1 MTTNRLPLL
10 GWLFIVGWL
19 SAAAASANAQ
29 PIAPA
34 PDGTNTVVTPN
45 GNRYDIS
52 GGSLSG
58 DRANLFHSFTQF
70 GLSEGQTANFLTN
83 PNIQNILGRITGG
96 NPSLING
103 LIKVTGGNS
112 NLFLMNPAGMIFGPN
127 ASLNVPG
134 SFNASAAT
142 GISFGNNQWFSA
154 IGNNNWA
161 TLIGTP
167 NSFAFTNLQ
176 GGSIV
181 NAGNLTVAPGQSLTL
196 IGGTVVNT
204 GQLTAPSGNILIS
217 AVPGNNLVRISQA
230 GNLLSLD
237 VQPTATQSSLPN
249 NWTQPML
256 SLPQLLT
263 GKGLAQATGLVVN
276 PNGEVVLTGNVAV
289 PVVPGTAIAS
299 GSLNVSG
306 NTGGTVNI
314 LGDRVGVIGGNINA
328 SGING
333 GGTVLV
339 GGDYQGV
346 GIVPNAART
355 FVSSDSTI
363 NADAVSNGNGGRV
376 IVWADE
382 TTRFNGNITA
392 RGGLFSGNGGFVEV
406 SGKQFLDF
414 RGNVNTLATNGNP
427 GLLLLD
433 PTNITIQNGAGTFTA
448 LNQVAQFTDP
458 DIGGNTIDAALI
470 NSAATNVMLQASN
483 DITFN
488 SAVNITTPGV
498 GLTALAN
505 NNINVPLNS
514 NITTQAGN
522 ITLNADRDNLNGGNL
537 TINSTINTNGGN
549 FLGIGRGNTL
559 NRTGIFV
566 NGTINAGGGDINL
579 DNGSGNTTT
588 NVGISLA
595 GSKITTTGNGNITIN
610 GTSGSSNG
618 LGIVLNVATISSVN
632 GNITFN
638 GTSTGAGTGIELNSS
653 FVQSTGTGSITMT
666 GTGGNGINNNI
677 GVFVDRLS
685 KIESL
690 NGNISLTGTG
700 GGTGTNNNGIL
711 IQNSSLVTSIGSG
724 NITFK
729 GTAGAGTDNNS
740 GIGIA
745 NSNLKSQNGDITLT
759 GTGAGTGITNTNYG
773 ILIESTAALE
783 ATAANITLT
792 GKGANSDA
800 IVLKNGSINP
810 TANSG
815 KNVTLT
821 GDEIQLLGTTQVK
834 GTGTIILQ
842 PLTPSLGIL
851 IGGTKNDASLNLN
864 QAELDTFSG
873 FSQMVI
879 GRTDGT
885 GAIAIDP
892 TLGVTFNSPTI
903 IEALNAPGSIAVN
916 GQITANGGITFN
928 GDTSLNANVIASDKN
943 ITFNNY
949 VTLIKNVLVD
959 TGTAGAGDIIF
970 QKIVNGTNP
979 NTQDLT
985 LTAGTGNITFG
996 GDVGSITPVGKL
1008 TINSAGNVQTKAIT
1022 AASIIQQFDATGA
1035 VTVSGDLT
1043 ATNGDIS
1050 LKNPVTLSGNL
1061 TANNGDIK
1069 FFGLVTLN
1077 NVPTNTFIFKANKPA
1092 TTGLETGRITL
1103 LNGFAA
1109 GSNNLT
1115 ITSDEIDITGPSSGT
1130 GDLVLQPFRPGLNI
1144 SLGHTGD
1151 LPDSLDMTG
1160 LFKQLQDGFKSIAIG
1175 RTDSSGAITIESP
1188 LTFRDPVTIRSP
1200 LGAGLIAILP
1210 TGSLTGTDNASIT
1223 LTANQNITA
1232 GNITTTGTGDIT
1244 LTSNIGTIALNGPI
1258 ATSDKNITFNGPV
1271 TLQNNVLLDTG
1282 TAGAGNILFSNTVNG
1297 TTVNNQNLTLTA
1309 GTGNITFKGDVG
1321 NQSAIGNLQI
1331 NNATDVQ
1338 TAAITANS
1346 INLTATGKTTLNGA
1360 VKTNGAGGINLN
1372 VTNLA
1377 IDFPVTTGNNG
1388 TFTVN
1393 HSGGLNIATGANLVL
1408 DGAFT
1413 ESGTGNV
1420 NIASNITTTNDNITL
1435 NNPVILTNNVALN
1448 TGAGNGNITFNKTVD
1463 GTAPSGQNLT
1473 LTAGTGNVS
1482 VNGAIGNNNA
1492 LKDLTVNSTGTTAFS
1507 QTVKAQSLTTDA
1519 GGTTAINGNVTTTN
1533 AQTYGDAVTIANNL
1547 ILNGSSIT
1555 FKNTIDGNSNLT
1567 LDAGTGS
1574 ISVSG
1579 AIGNNKVL
1587 NNLTANS
1594 KISLG
1599 GSVTTTANQ
1608 TYKDAVTIAKNS
1620 IVTGDSITFNSTVDV
1635 AGDIGISG
1643 GDINLQGIVKT
1654 TNDGKLT
1661 ITNKGNLSIASNLN
1675 LDGAFIQKGAGTVAL
1690 SGNITTTNDNII
1702 FSGPVTLKAPVN
1714 FALGDATI
1722 AFGSTLSAGDNP
1734 LNLTA
1739 GEIDFSGQV
1748 SGNKTLT
1755 LQPSTVGQNIVVGG
1769 TDNNTSALDLTA
1781 SEINQIQNGFS
1792 SIAIGRSDSSGKISI
1807 PNNLPF
1813 LDPVSIQGGTG
1824 SIALDG
1830 TLTGNDN
1837 SSIALNAST
1846 INLNY
1851 GINTNKNP
1859 IALNGTVKLGNDIN
1873 LSTGGGDIKIIG
1885 AIDGNH
1891 LLNLDA
1897 ATGNVLVQGNIGG
1910 TAPLSVVNVKAT
1922 KAEFMGNIAS
1932 NSGFNIAAATTSLG
1946 SNVTTNQGNINI
1958 NGVLGL
1964 TKDAVLST
1972 GGGNIAFGGAIDSID
1987 AARNLNLA
1995 AGSGSITFSA
2005 PVGATGQLAK
2015 VAIKNAGD
2023 VTANS
2028 TINAQSLQVNSAG
2041 NINLLGNVTASNA
2054 GNGGAIELLSPQGK
2068 VNAKDLNTAGN
2079 TGGNIT
2085 VKALNS
2091 ITAGKIT
2098 SFGTAGNAG
2107 NVFLDPIG
2115 DVQVGFINAQGG
2127 TSGNGG
2133 NVFVSSDHFVRAT
2146 DSFPTL
2152 VSPTGFASIST
2163 AGGTGGTIT
2172 IKHAGGDGGPP
2183 IQPFVVGGATINGTA
2198 AAITTGQFS
2207 ITSQSFPR
2215 SSSVGNIAF
2224 STDDAIDPITPTPT
2238 PSVTPTPTPSVT
2250 PTLTPSATPPQT
2262 IPPTTGTTPQTI
2274 PPITG
2279 TTPQTIPP
2287 ITGTNS
2293 EIIPLTTGINSE
2305 IIPLTTGI
2313 NSEIIPPITG
2323 TNSEIIPLTTGINSE
2338 IIPLTTGINQRDN
2351 QQVTVINQPRSQQVT
2366 VINQPRSQ
2374 QENQQVTS
2382 SLESVEES
2390 LRPIAPVTT
2399 PASLAPVATP
2409 APQPSAPDAEDFQRR
2424 RPIPPLDNP
2433 GVAADQ
2439 ILTLDSSIISQLP
2452 PSYQQP
2458 TVRNSEPPQSL
2469 NPGSNLVLGY
2479 APPPDQLFEGNDIQT
2494 TVWGIEQIRNQ
2505 EFGEYLGVKANL
2517 PDQKIMIATFQQTLR
2532 NIEQQT
2538 GKRSGIIYI
2547 ISRVDR
2553 LELILVPSVGRPIHY
2568 SVPEANRAAL
2578 FPTVKELR
2586 NEITNPAKRGT
2597 TTYLA
2602 AAQQLYKW
2610 AIAPLEKD
2618 LQNLGIQ
2625 TLLLSVD
2632 PGLRSLPFAAL
2643 HDGKGFLIEKYSFS
2657 LIPSFSLTAG
2667 DYRAV
2672 RDATVLAMGRSE
2684 FVDQKPLP
2692 SVPIELQA
2700 ISAQWHG
2707 PSFLNSTFTID
2718 NLNSEHAQGGFRI
2731 VHLATHAE
2739 FQAGKASNSY
2749 IQLWNSKLQLDR
2761 MESLNWRNPQVDLL
2775 VLSACRTA
2783 LGDRDAELGF
2793 GGLAVKSGAKS
2804 ALGSLWYVDDGG
2816 TLGLMSEFYHQLQG
2830 AATKAETLQLAQQA
2844 MIARKVRIENGQLVT
2859 TVGKLNLPTNIPQ
2872 PNQDFSHPYYW
2883 SSFTL
2888 IGSPW

>member
-1 MTTNRLPLL
+1 MLYVDSGATIQSAGL
-10 GWLFIVGWL
+10 G
-19 SAAAASANAQ
+19 
-29 PIAPA
+29 
-34 PDGTNTVVTPN
+34 
-45 GNRYDIS
+45 
-52 GGSLSG
+52 
-58 DRANLFHSFTQF
+58 
-70 GLSEGQTANFLTN
+70 
-83 PNIQNILGRITGG
+83 
-96 NPSLING
+96 
-103 LIKVTGGNS
+103 KVT
-112 NLFLMNPAGMIFGPN
+112 L
-127 ASLNVPG
+127 
-134 SFNASAAT
+134 
-142 GISFGNNQWFSA
+142 
-154 IGNNNWA
+154 
-161 TLIGTP
+161 
-167 NSFAFTNLQ
+167 
-176 GGSIV
+176 
-181 NAGNLTVAPGQSLTL
+181 
-196 IGGTVVNT
+196 
-204 GQLTAPSGNILIS
+204 
-217 AVPGNNLVRISQA
+217 
-230 GNLLSLD
+230 
-237 VQPTATQSSLPN
+237 
-249 NWTQPML
+249 
-256 SLPQLLT
+256 
-263 GKGLAQATGLVVN
+263 
-276 PNGEVVLTGNVAV
+276 
-289 PVVPGTAIAS
+289 
-299 GSLNVSG
+299 
-306 NTGGTVNI
+306 
-314 LGDRVGVIGGNINA
+314 
-328 SGING
+328 
-333 GGTVLV
+333 
-339 GGDYQGV
+339 
-346 GIVPNAART
+346 
-355 FVSSDSTI
+355 
-363 NADAVSNGNGGRV
+363 
-376 IVWADE
+376 
-382 TTRFNGNITA
+382 
-392 RGGLFSGNGGFVEV
+392 
-406 SGKQFLDF
+406 
-414 RGNVNTLATNGNP
+414 
-427 GLLLLD
+427 
-433 PTNITIQNGAGTFTA
+433 
-448 LNQVAQFTDP
+448 
-458 DIGGNTIDAALI
+458 
-470 NSAATNVMLQASN
+470 
-483 DITFN
+483 
-488 SAVNITTPGV
+488 
-498 GLTALAN
+498 
-505 NNINVPLNS
+505 
-514 NITTQAGN
+514 
-522 ITLNADRDNLNGGNL
+522 
-537 TINSTINTNGGN
+537 
-549 FLGIGRGNTL
+549 
-559 NRTGIFV
+559 
-566 NGTINAGGGDINL
+566 
-579 DNGSGNTTT
+579 
-588 NVGISLA
+588 
-595 GSKITTTGNGNITIN
+595 
-610 GTSGSSNG
+610 
-618 LGIVLNVATISSVN
+618 
-632 GNITFN
+632 
-638 GTSTGAGTGIELNSS
+638 
-653 FVQSTGTGSITMT
+653 TGTGSAGTAINSGIWFNEGTVKSQNGDIALIGTGVGTSASNDGIHFAGSLPVTVQAT
-666 GTGGNGINNNI
+666 GT
-677 GVFVDRLS
+677 
-685 KIESL
+685 
-690 NGNISLTGTG
+690 GNISLTGKA
-700 GGTGTNNNGIL
+700 NNNSIPINL
-711 IQNSSLVTSIGSG
+711 IGGVI
-724 NITFK
+724 
-729 GTAGAGTDNNS
+729 D
-740 GIGIA
+740 
-745 NSNLKSQNGDITLT
+745 
-759 GTGAGTGITNTNYG
+759 
-773 ILIESTAALE
+773 AAL
-783 ATAANITLT
+783 
-792 GKGANSDA
+792 G
-800 IVLKNGSINP
+800 GS
-810 TANSG
+810 
-815 KNVTLT
+815 VTLT
-821 GDEIQLLGTTQVK
+821 GDEIQLSAPTQVK
-834 GTGTIILQ
+834 GTGTSTITLQ
-842 PLTPSLGIL
+842 PLTPSLGIT
-851 IGGTKNDASLNLN
+851 IGGISLINDASLNLD
-864 QAELDTFSG
+864 QADLKTLSG

-885 GAIAIDP
+885 GAIVIDSKGAQFNDPKTATTIQPP
-892 TLGVTFNSPTI
+892 TGT
-903 IEALNAPGSIAVN
+903 GSIAVD
-916 GQITANGGITFN
+916 GPITANGGITFN
-928 GDTSLNANVIASDKN
+928 GVTSLKADVTTTNNN
-943 ITFNNY
+943 ITFNSP
-949 VTLIKNVLVD
+949 VTVANKVNLN
-959 TGTAGAGDIIF
+959 TGAGIGDILF
-970 QKIVNGTNP
+970 KSTVNGTTP
-979 NTQDLT
+979 NNQDLN

-1008 TINSAGNVQTKAIT
+1008 TINSANNVQTKAIT
-1022 AASIIQQFDATGA
+1022 AADITQTVSATGA

-1043 ATNGDIS
+1043 ATNGDIFFI
-1050 LKNPVTLSGNL
+1050 NP
-1061 TANNGDIK
+1061 
-1069 FFGLVTLN
+1069 VTLN
-1077 NVPTNTFIFKANKPA
+1077 NVSTNNVSLTAHNPTSINP
-1092 TTGLETGRITL
+1092 LQTGRITL
-1103 LNGFAA
+1103 NNGFVA

-1200 LGAGLIAILP
+1200 LGAGSIAILP
-1210 TGSLTGTDNASIT
+1210 TGSLTGTDNASIA

-1282 TAGAGNILFSNTVNG
+1282 TAGTGNILFSNTVNS

-1309 GTGNITFKGDVG
+1309 GTGNITFNGDVG

-1463 GTAPSGQNLT
+1463 GTTPSGQSLS

-1533 AQTYGDAVTIANNL
+1533 AQTYGDAVTIAKDL
-1547 ILNGSSIT
+1547 ILNGSNIT

-1620 IVTGDSITFNSTVDV
+1620 IVIGDSITFNSTVDV

-1690 SGNITTTNDNII
+1690 SGNITTTNDNIS

-1714 FALGDATI
+1714 FALRDATI

-1922 KAEFMGNIAS
+1922 KAEFTGNIAS

-1946 SNVTTNQGNINI
+1946 GNVTTNQGNINI

-2005 PVGATGQLAK
+2005 PVGATGQLAN

-2115 DVQVGFINAQGG
+2115 DIQVEFINAQGG
-2127 TSGNGG
+2127 ASGTGG
-2133 NVFVSSDHFVRAT
+2133 DVTAITGNFFRAT
-2146 DSFPTL
+2146 GSFPTTF
-2152 VSPTGFASIST
+2152 SPTGVASIST
-2163 AGGTGGTIT
+2163 AGGTGGGKIAIT
-2172 IKHAGGDGGPP
+2172 HAGGDGGTP

-2198 AAITTGQFS
+2198 AAITTGQSS

-2215 SSSVGNIAF
+2215 SRSVGNIAF

-2262 IPPTTGTTPQTI
+2262 IPP
-2274 PPITG
+2274 ITG

-2287 ITGTNS
+2287 I
-2293 EIIPLTTGINSE
+2293 
-2305 IIPLTTGI
+2305 
-2313 NSEIIPPITG
+2313 
-2323 TNSEIIPLTTGINSE
+2323 
-2338 IIPLTTGINQRDN
+2338 
-2351 QQVTVINQPRSQQVT
+2351 
-2366 VINQPRSQ
+2366 
-2374 QENQQVTS
+2374 S
-2382 SLESVEES
+2382 S
-2390 LRPIAPVTT
+2390 
-2399 PASLAPVATP
+2399 
-2409 APQPSAPDAEDFQRR
+2409 
-2424 RPIPPLDNP
+2424 
-2433 GVAADQ
+2433 
-2439 ILTLDSSIISQLP
+2439 
-2452 PSYQQP
+2452 
-2458 TVRNSEPPQSL
+2458 
-2469 NPGSNLVLGY
+2469 
-2479 APPPDQLFEGNDIQT
+2479 
-2494 TVWGIEQIRNQ
+2494 
-2505 EFGEYLGVKANL
+2505 
-2517 PDQKIMIATFQQTLR
+2517 
-2532 NIEQQT
+2532 
-2538 GKRSGIIYI
+2538 
-2547 ISRVDR
+2547 
-2553 LELILVPSVGRPIHY
+2553 
-2568 SVPEANRAAL
+2568 
-2578 FPTVKELR
+2578 
-2586 NEITNPAKRGT
+2586 
-2597 TTYLA
+2597 
-2602 AAQQLYKW
+2602 
-2610 AIAPLEKD
+2610 
-2618 LQNLGIQ
+2618 
-2625 TLLLSVD
+2625 
-2632 PGLRSLPFAAL
+2632 
-2643 HDGKGFLIEKYSFS
+2643 
-2657 LIPSFSLTAG
+2657 
-2667 DYRAV
+2667 
-2672 RDATVLAMGRSE
+2672 
-2684 FVDQKPLP
+2684 
-2692 SVPIELQA
+2692 
-2700 ISAQWHG
+2700 
-2707 PSFLNSTFTID
+2707 
-2718 NLNSEHAQGGFRI
+2718 
-2731 VHLATHAE
+2731 
-2739 FQAGKASNSY
+2739 
-2749 IQLWNSKLQLDR
+2749 
-2761 MESLNWRNPQVDLL
+2761 
-2775 VLSACRTA
+2775 
-2783 LGDRDAELGF
+2783 
-2793 GGLAVKSGAKS
+2793 
-2804 ALGSLWYVDDGG
+2804 
-2816 TLGLMSEFYHQLQG
+2816 
-2830 AATKAETLQLAQQA
+2830 
-2844 MIARKVRIENGQLVT
+2844 
-2859 TVGKLNLPTNIPQ
+2859 
-2872 PNQDFSHPYYW
+2872 
-2883 SSFTL
+2883 
-2888 IGSPW
+2888 